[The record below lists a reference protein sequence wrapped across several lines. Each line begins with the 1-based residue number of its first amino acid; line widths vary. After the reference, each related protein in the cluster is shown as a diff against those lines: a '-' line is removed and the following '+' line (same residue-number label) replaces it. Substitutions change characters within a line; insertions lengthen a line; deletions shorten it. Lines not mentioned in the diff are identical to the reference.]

1 MSKIK
6 SGSNNREKIEK
17 IEKIDKIDKKEEI
30 DELIKLKTILAEK
43 ERKLLKIK
51 ETNKETDR
59 GIDKESNSE
68 NDYLENAELFCKIGN
83 KRTICLYGLHKKLP
97 VSLHPEQWEKLYQYL
112 MSGKLHKF
120 IKENKS
126 QLI

>member
-6 SGSNNREKIEK
+6 SGSNNREKIE
-17 IEKIDKIDKKEEI
+17 KKEEI

-51 ETNKETDR
+51 ETNKETNKETDR

-68 NDYLENAELFCKIGN
+68 NDYLENTELFCKIGN